1 MPTVQDHREGE
12 SGQTTKKPRLDGQR
26 LPTRQYLDQ
35 SVVPVVL
42 RGLAAVAKDR
52 PADPLEFLA
61 NFLLK
66 NRPSQQQEHHQQQH
80 QQQQEQ
86 KSQLQPAASVETPLG
101 DAPAAAT

>member
-52 PADPLEFLA
+52 
-61 NFLLK
+61 
-66 NRPSQQQEHHQQQH
+66 
-80 QQQQEQ
+80 
-86 KSQLQPAASVETPLG
+86 
-101 DAPAAAT
+101 